1 MFYPHRRFDVTG
13 DAMEKNWNAIAI
25 DPADGVA
32 VALRDLSAGEE
43 VIVRV
48 GGKVETVTARDAV
61 ALGHKIA
68 RRAHAAGEPVTKY
81 GARIALATKAF
92 AAGEHVHVHNI
103 TSARARKE
111 SAPKEIK

>member
-1 MFYPHRRFDVTG
+1 MTIG
-13 DAMEKNWNAIAI
+13 WNAIAI
-25 DPADGVA
+25 DPQDGVA
-32 VALRDLSAGEE
+32 VALRDLSPGDE

-48 GGKVETVTARDAV
+48 GGKVETLTARDAV

-92 AAGEHVHVHNI
+92 AAGDHVHIHNI
-103 TSARARKE
+103 KSARARNE
-111 SAPKEIK
+111 SALKEIK